1 MKRFFL
7 AFCGF
12 LALMGCEYHVDMRF
26 AESGTV
32 SITQTILFDE
42 EGCRIA
48 VAEGANLKCNLS
60 SDNRAGFNF
69 DPALGKYVK
78 VKHDEA
84 LVKTLLDEFVADD
97 DIDAEVDYAN
107 RQVSLRVPK
116 DTFQNLT
123 RGSASLEDHPSSP
136 LSPELAAAFAGKEVE
151 FVITAAEILESN
163 GEISADRKSVTFR
176 LPSAFVF
183 AGQGARPYEVLEVK
197 LRY

>member
-7 AFCGF
+7 IFCGF
-12 LALMGCEYHVDMRF
+12 LALMGCEAHVDMRF

-32 SITQTILFDE
+32 SITQTTLFDE
-42 EGCRIA
+42 EGCRIV
-48 VAEGANLKCNLS
+48 VAEGANLKCNLN
-60 SDNRAGFNF
+60 SDSGTGFNF

-78 VKHDEA
+78 HDEV
-84 LVKTLLDEFVADD
+84 LVNTPLDEFAADYD
-97 DIDAEVDYAN
+97 LNAEVDSAN
-107 RQVSLRVPK
+107 RQVSLRIPK
-116 DTFQNLT
+116 DAFQNLS
-123 RGSASLEDHPSSP
+123 RGPASLEDDPSSP
-136 LSPELAAAFAGKEVE
+136 LSPELAAAFTGKEVE

>member
-7 AFCGF
+7 VFCGF
-12 LALMGCEYHVDMRF
+12 LALMGCEAHVDMRF

-32 SITQTILFDE
+32 SITQTILLDE

-48 VAEGANLKCNLS
+48 VAEGANLKCDLN
-60 SDNRAGFNF
+60 SDNGAGLNF
-69 DPALGKYVK
+69 DPALGKYVGY
-78 VKHDEA
+78 DEL
-84 LVKTLLDEFVADD
+84 LVDTPLDEFAAADD
-97 DIDAEVDYAN
+97 LNVDVDYAN
-107 RQVSLRVPK
+107 RQVSLRIPK
-116 DTFQNLT
+116 DAFQNLS
-123 RGSASLEDHPSSP
+123 RGPASLEDAPSSP

-151 FVITAAEILESN
+151 VVITAAEILESN